1 MARPE
6 QSRAGRAGQSSDS
19 QRAAGDGTTTLGWD
33 GDGVGREEEWRVV
46 GAVHSTI
53 IAFAVGGLPQAS
65 GELPKKFVKNK
76 SNNNKERDGG
86 RIS

>member
-19 QRAAGDGTTTLGWD
+19 QPTARDGTTTLGWD